1 MRSVYKIDM
10 TAFTTSNAFIK
21 LIIEILTRG
30 KITANDYGTRAMI
43 LSDIPIFS
51 KRHCTRTI
59 SSLLSAMIARFTM
72 RILIATKM

>member
-21 LIIEILTRG
+21 LIIEVLKRG

-43 LSDIPIFS
+43 LCNISTFS
-51 KRHCTRTI
+51 KRHCTV
-59 SSLLSAMIARFTM
+59 LFHH
-72 RILIATKM
+72 